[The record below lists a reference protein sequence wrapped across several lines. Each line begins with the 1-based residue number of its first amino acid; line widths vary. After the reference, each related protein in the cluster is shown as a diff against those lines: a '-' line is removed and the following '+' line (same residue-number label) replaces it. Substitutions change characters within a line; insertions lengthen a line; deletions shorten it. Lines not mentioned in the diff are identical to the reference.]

1 MDIFKEKQRQQYLIL
16 VAVGMII
23 VAFGI
28 LSYGGSF
35 FDKNVLAPDVQINKY
50 RKPIINWAILESP
63 ELKELQIP

>member
-16 VAVGMII
+16 VAIGMII
-23 VAFGI
+23 VAVGI
-28 LSYGGSF
+28 LSYGSF
-35 FDKNVLAPDVQINKY
+35 SDKNILAPDVQINKY